1 MSVEKIIQELEQ
13 KIANLSTTVEVE
25 EVGTVVSVSDGIAR
39 VSGLLSCASLEEVLF
54 ASGAKGL
61 ALNLESDMIGVVIIS
76 GADLVREGQEVTRTK
91 QVLSILVGDS
101 LLGRVVDPLMN
112 PVDGESI
119 SGLNTRVLVEIG
131 RAHV

>member
-54 ASGAKGL
+54 ASGAK
-61 ALNLESDMIGVVIIS
+61 IS
-76 GADLVREGQEVTRTK
+76 SCAFFNHSFFV
-91 QVLSILVGDS
+91 
-101 LLGRVVDPLMN
+101 
-112 PVDGESI
+112 
-119 SGLNTRVLVEIG
+119 
-131 RAHV
+131 A